1 VITSRRYAVD
11 GRWLVIATLF
21 AVALLANLLIV
32 YRTIAYWHGP
42 AWGWSDDWNE
52 LVQAATSSNP
62 YTADGFRWS
71 PVAAWILGFLVPL
84 GIGAWRLL
92 HFAALLVLRDW
103 RVIALVLVSF
113 PFWVDMV
120 SGNVLVF
127 AFVAAWAAIRG
138 SRAGGLIFLAMV
150 MLMPRPLFV
159 PVTAWLLW
167 KHPALRIP
175 MAALLLGSVA
185 LVASSGLGPEWIGRL
200 ASSGSELGHP
210 QNIAPSR
217 WIGAA
222 WIPIGALLA
231 VVLTWRGRLGLAS
244 LAASPYL
251 FAYYL
256 LFGFLE
262 LAPRLSARRAGGDH
276 PVSAS

>member
-1 VITSRRYAVD
+1 VIRSRRCEVD
-11 GRWLVIATLF
+11 WRRLAIATLV
-21 AVALLANLLIV
+21 AAALLVDLLIV
-32 YRTIAYWHGP
+32 YRTVAYWHGP
-42 AWGWSDDWNE
+42 AWGWSDDWSE
-52 LVQAATSSNP
+52 LAQAATSSDP
-62 YTADGFRWS
+62 YAADGFRWS
-71 PVAAWILGFLVPL
+71 PVAAWILGLLMPM

-103 RVIALVLVSF
+103 RVMALVLVSF

-127 AFVAAWAAIRG
+127 AFVAAWVAVRG
-138 SRAGGLIFLAMV
+138 SKIGGLVFLALV

-167 KHPALRIP
+167 KRPALRIP
-175 MAALLLGSVA
+175 MAALLLGTIA
-185 LVASSGLGPEWIGRL
+185 LVVSSGLGPEWMSRL

-210 QNIAPSR
+210 QNIAPSH
-217 WIGAA
+217 WIGVA
-222 WIPIGALLA
+222 WIPIGAFLA

-244 LAASPYL
+244 LAAAPYL

-262 LAPRLSARRAGGDH
+262 LAPSPSARNGAGDH